1 MDIIGDIYGQIFFC
15 EDKMGQSKLCG
26 KKLKITMELRAI
38 RADDLSTQLNV
49 QPGTIETWKKR
60 GISKR
65 KIVAAALYLRIDE
78 KLLINDEI
86 DEETFATLLKERISS
101 EISPSNEKDVIT
113 AVDIN
118 EEKDNNTDNPPPTKG
133 ILSSDFDKVSAI
145 LKSTAKIYDN
155 LWEPQK

>member
-49 QPGTIETWKKR
+49 QPGTIEKWKER

-65 KIVAAALYLRIDE
+65 KIVAAALYLMVDE
-78 KLLINDEI
+78 QLLINDEI
-86 DEETFATLLKERISS
+86 DEKTFETLLKERISI
-101 EISPSNEKDVIT
+101 EISHSKEKDK
-113 AVDIN
+113 N
-118 EEKDNNTDNPPPTKG
+118 LDNPPPTKG
-133 ILSSDFDKVSAI
+133 ILSSDFDKASVLSRFKCRI
-145 LKSTAKIYDN
+145 
-155 LWEPQK
+155 